1 MASRSCRKWPFCC
14 GQTCGP
20 GPIGSP
26 HMRAPRASGGNDRRG
41 FRAQISRLLPRHAA
55 GKRRVAVLLA
65 IEIVRD
71 NNDAVLVIVV
81 AELHATDPKLL
92 SRLPVELGKTRRGRK
107 HGPGVRQA
115 REHLLQGQTQG
126 LDLLLLHPDRV
137 CLPVDDRQE
146 PETAVAWF
154 SDRFDLDPLCV
165 EISTHSFE
173 PPDYGGK
180 TRSAPD
186 TWNSRIIA
194 RCAFSEDSTRP
205 VRAGVS
211 RVRDARARGSPYTLP
226 RRRFR
231 IPLGDLH
238 MAETSKIAVPS
249 SGRPATRA
257 TERDENGDPF
267 QVSSDGQAG
276 GKASVTLDTVK
287 SDPEV
292 QAFIRN
298 ANRNLGVIG
307 YTEHGFRHVGLV
319 ANIARNIL
327 KRMGFD
333 RRQQELAAIAGYL
346 HDIGNVV
353 SRLDHARTGALL
365 AHGILRRLGATPEDA
380 AIVMGAI
387 GSHEDEGHIGEPVH
401 AVSAAIILADKADV
415 HRSRVRN
422 PDPTTFD
429 QHDRVNF
436 AATSSRLRVDPDT
449 KSITLELEI
458 DTSIAP
464 VMHYFEIFLPRM
476 LMSRRSAE
484 ALGYAFHITI
494 NDVSV
499 L

>member
-1 MASRSCRKWPFCC
+1 MTEAPEIAVPRSRRP
-14 GQTCGP
+14 
-20 GPIGSP
+20 
-26 HMRAPRASGGNDRRG
+26 APRAARR
-41 FRAQISRLLPRHAA
+41 
-55 GKRRVAVLLA
+55 
-65 IEIVRD
+65 E
-71 NNDAVLVIVV
+71 
-81 AELHATDPKLL
+81 
-92 SRLPVELGKTRRGRK
+92 
-107 HGPGVRQA
+107 
-115 REHLLQGQTQG
+115 
-126 LDLLLLHPDRV
+126 
-137 CLPVDDRQE
+137 
-146 PETAVAWF
+146 
-154 SDRFDLDPLCV
+154 
-165 EISTHSFE
+165 
-173 PPDYGGK
+173 
-180 TRSAPD
+180 
-186 TWNSRIIA
+186 
-194 RCAFSEDSTRP
+194 ED
-205 VRAGVS
+205 
-211 RVRDARARGSPYTLP
+211 
-226 RRRFR
+226 
-231 IPLGDLH
+231 
-238 MAETSKIAVPS
+238 
-249 SGRPATRA
+249 
-257 TERDENGDPF
+257 GDPF
-267 QVSSDGQAG
+267 QVASDGQVG
-276 GKASVTLDTVK
+276 VGKASVSLDTVK
-287 SDPEV
+287 ADPEV

-298 ANRNLGVIG
+298 ANRNLGAIG

-346 HDIGNVV
+346 HDMGNVV

-401 AVSAAIILADKADV
+401 AVSAALILADKADV

-436 AATSSRLRVDPDT
+436 AATSSRLRVDTDA

-476 LMSRRSAE
+476 LMSRRAAE
-484 ALGYAFHITI
+484 ALGYAFHITT

>member
-1 MASRSCRKWPFCC
+1 VLEVAILLRANVRPR
-14 GQTCGP
+14 
-20 GPIGSP
+20 P
-26 HMRAPRASGGNDRRG
+26 HRLAAHAAPRASSGNHRRG
-41 FRAQISRLLPRHAA
+41 FRAQIARLFPRHAA
-55 GKRRVAVLLA
+55 GKRRVAVFLA
-65 IEIVRD
+65 IEIVR
-71 NNDAVLVIVV
+71 NNDDAVLVIVI
-81 AELHATDPKLL
+81 AKLHATDPKLL
-92 SRLPVELGKTRRGRK
+92 SRLPVELSETRRDGK
-107 HGPGVRQA
+107 HGSCVRQA
-115 REHLLQGQTQG
+115 GEHLFQGQSQG
-126 LDLLLLHPDRV
+126 MDLLLLHPDRV
-137 CLPVDDRQE
+137 CLPVYYRLE
-146 PETAVAWF
+146 PETAIAWF
-154 SDRFDLDPLCV
+154 PDRFDLNPLCV

-173 PPDYGGK
+173 PPDFGGK

-186 TWNSRIIA
+186 SWNSRIIA
-194 RCAFSEDSTRP
+194 RYEFSEDRP
-205 VRAGVS
+205 QPLAQAFTGALRAVS
-211 RVRDARARGSPYTLP
+211 RGSPYTLP
-226 RRRFR
+226 RRRLR
-231 IPLGDLH
+231 VPLGDLH
-238 MAETSKIAVPS
+238 MTETSKIAVPS
-249 SGRPATRA
+249 SRRPATRA
-257 TERDENGDPF
+257 IERDEDGDPF
-267 QVSSDGQAG
+267 RVSSDGRAG
-276 GKASVTLDTVK
+276 GKASVTLDAVK
-287 SDPEV
+287 ADPEI

-401 AVSAAIILADKADV
+401 AVSAALILADKADV

-436 AATSSRLRVDPDT
+436 AATSSRLRVDPDA

-476 LMSRRSAE
+476 LMSRRAAE

>member
-1 MASRSCRKWPFCC
+1 MLGVLPILCREEDFAFLRAKRAWPKHPKLPFPAVGDLPHAPPSATKTSILSRS
-14 GQTCGP
+14 
-20 GPIGSP
+20 
-26 HMRAPRASGGNDRRG
+26 RAT
-41 FRAQISRLLPRHAA
+41 
-55 GKRRVAVLLA
+55 V
-65 IEIVRD
+65 
-71 NNDAVLVIVV
+71 
-81 AELHATDPKLL
+81 
-92 SRLPVELGKTRRGRK
+92 
-107 HGPGVRQA
+107 
-115 REHLLQGQTQG
+115 
-126 LDLLLLHPDRV
+126 
-137 CLPVDDRQE
+137 
-146 PETAVAWF
+146 
-154 SDRFDLDPLCV
+154 
-165 EISTHSFE
+165 
-173 PPDYGGK
+173 
-180 TRSAPD
+180 
-186 TWNSRIIA
+186 
-194 RCAFSEDSTRP
+194 
-205 VRAGVS
+205 
-211 RVRDARARGSPYTLP
+211 
-226 RRRFR
+226 
-231 IPLGDLH
+231 
-238 MAETSKIAVPS
+238 
-249 SGRPATRA
+249 RPAA
-257 TERDENGDPF
+257 KHP
-267 QVSSDGQAG
+267 SA
-276 GKASVTLDTVK
+276 LDTVK
-287 SDPEV
+287 ADPEV

-401 AVSAAIILADKADV
+401 AVSAALILADKADV

-436 AATSSRLRVDPDT
+436 AATSSRLRVDPDA

-476 LMSRRSAE
+476 LMSRRAAE